1 MPMELDALVA
11 EIKAFDD
18 KKKLIESLKEIK
30 SVYQPIFND
39 GHAVATGQ
47 LSQEKKDAEQKAA
60 DAEAKLTDLQAEFDT
75 YKASKPDTATLDK
88 QWSEKLQAVKDE
100 FRDYKKQVKQEKQ
113 DALRDTALTKVQ
125 TLLAVDIDPEYAE
138 SLVQRDSIKKRI
150 TVDEQGNL
158 RILQPEQSIPYAGDV
173 DAQVKSLASE
183 LVENVKP
190 IFRRTAI
197 EGGPG
202 KTDQTNGAAPKG
214 KQKFDEIRKQVKEKH
229 GVGAVDPATA
239 LDKAFGKVKT

>member
-1 MPMELDALVA
+1 MPMELAALVD
-11 EIKAFDD
+11 EIKALTD
-18 KKKLIESLKEIK
+18 KKGLIEALKEVK
-30 SVYQPIFND
+30 AVYQPIFND

-47 LSQEKKDAEQKAA
+47 LSEEKKGVEKKLQ
-60 DAEAKLTDLQAEFDT
+60 ETETKLTDLQTEFDT

-88 QWSEKLQAVKDE
+88 QWSDKLTALKDE
-100 FRDYKKQVKQEKQ
+100 FKDYKKQVKQEKIDGQ
-113 DALRDTALTKVQ
+113 RDAALSRVN

-150 TVDEQGNL
+150 TVDESGNL

-173 DAQVKSLASE
+173 DAQIKSLASE
-183 LVENVKP
+183 LVEGVKP

-202 KTDQTNGAAPKG
+202 KTDITGQPVQKG
-214 KQKFDEIRKQVKEKH
+214 KEKYDKIRADAKKAATGTVP
-229 GVGAVDPATA
+229 PADA
-239 LDKAFGKVKT
+239 LDRAFGKVKT